1 MTLRDFTAN
10 VISATKVTPDG
21 AFETSAASGVWDLS
35 EQYDLRKGG
44 NWPETGNAAP
54 FAMVGVTEYEQRIL
68 ISTLGDAVN
77 WGETLTRRNPAQSC
91 GSSTRAV
98 FAGGYYVDG
107 PSDIIDYNLFAT
119 SGSGADF
126 GDLAYAKATQGAGF
140 GNNTR
145 GIFAGGQGDPRDS
158 IQYITIASTGNAQ
171 VFGDLSSEDFS
182 SGSGAFASTTRG
194 IIAESGNS
202 SKTRMD
208 YVTIGSTGNGQDF
221 GDLTGETDRDDFAG
235 ASNSTR
241 GLFGGGWTG
250 SGSPFNIIDYVT
262 IASTGNTTDFG
273 NLSVARRSLGGAASS
288 TRAIFNGG
296 QTQTS
301 TIDYVEI
308 GTTGNAVDFGDLSRS
323 SFGHASCS
331 NSHGGIS

>member
-1 MTLRDFTAN
+1 MAIRDFTAN
-10 VISATKVTPDG
+10 VISASKVVPDG

-35 EQYDLRKGG
+35 EQFDLRKGG

-54 FAMVGVTEYEQRIL
+54 FAMVGIVEYEQRIL
-68 ISTLGDAVN
+68 MSTLGNAVN
-77 WGETLTRRNPAQSC
+77 WGETLTRRSPNQAC

-98 FAGGYYVDG
+98 FAGGYYQTG
-107 PSDIIDYNLFAT
+107 ASDIIDYNLFAT

-126 GDLAYAKATQGAGF
+126 GDLVYAKATQGAGF

-158 IQYITIASTGNAQ
+158 IQYITIATTGNAQ

-202 SKTRMD
+202 NLTRMD

-262 IASTGNTTDFG
+262 IANTGNTTDFG
-273 NLSVARRSLGGAASS
+273 NLSQSRRSLGASASS
-288 TRAIFNGG
+288 TRALFYGG
-296 QTQTS
+296 QGGTG

-308 GTTGNAVDFGDLSRS
+308 ATTGNAVDFGDLSRS
-323 SFGHASCS
+323 SFGHAGTS